1 MAIYRH
7 ALPAGN
13 PVLEAFRTASAAG
26 CAGTELPLLSR
37 QAKKHCNCC
46 SAAHDDRYSDADY
59 KTSAWHRQGF
69 LQHS

>member
-26 CAGTELPLLSR
+26 CARTGLPLLAAHYPGKRS
-37 QAKKHCNCC
+37 

-69 LQHS
+69 LQHT